1 MNKNGKLDIIF
12 HLICLCI
19 AFGLAGR
26 CIQQYMLDD
35 DVTQVEYTE
44 FHDTPKSI
52 YPSVTYCIKW
62 PIHPTWGKW
71 GVIWE
76 QYGDK
81 DKNAIRKAYVDYV
94 DGKDFNETYAN
105 IDYDEVTTK
114 LEKYLISIVAELEE
128 NRFLQWGFV
137 NGTLALL
144 KAYTEFKDESNN
156 NIRTEFTVDEMN
168 KLKLPKFS
176 IVYRAGDKKCYSFD
190 PPLLEKDK
198 IYHLRF
204 DINPEM
210 LPGYTKEKPIQPM
223 VHQKKQHFSLLFH
236 YPYQNLKALSNDE
249 GFISNIASSKR
260 YARKYFLTYIE
271 ILRRRSKPNSLCI
284 SDKYDEKIIQ
294 DAATSVG
301 CKTPVIKIENNKTKI
316 CKSREKYATFQMT
329 LFKKEHDSP
338 CESIRS
344 ISLLQAE
351 EDQSD
356 WIESPQQYK
365 GRLVLEIYFQDT
377 FYKEIIYVKAY
388 TIESLI
394 GNTGGY
400 IGRYLKE
407 LQRL

>member
-19 AFGLAGR
+19 AFVLAGR
-26 CIQQYMLDD
+26 CIYQYTLDE

-62 PIHPTWGKW
+62 PIYPTWGKW

-76 QYGDK
+76 QYGDE
-81 DKNAIRKAYVDYV
+81 DKNSIRKAYVDYV
-94 DGKDFNETYAN
+94 NGKKFNETYAN

-114 LEKYLISIVAELEE
+114 LEKYLISIVAGLEE
-128 NRFLQWGFV
+128 NRFLKWGFV

-168 KLKLPKFS
+168 KLALPKLS

-204 DINPEM
+204 DIDSEM

-223 VHQKKQHFSLLFH
+223 IHQKKQHFSLLFH

-249 GFISNIASSKR
+249 GFMSNIASSKR
-260 YARKYFLTYIE
+260 YARKYFLTNIE

-294 DAATSVG
+294 DTATSVG
-301 CKTPVIKIENNKTKI
+301 CKTPVINVENNKTKI

-356 WIESPQQYK
+356 WIESPEQYK
-365 GRLVLEIYFQDT
+365 GRLVLEMYFQDA

-407 LQRL
+407 L